1 MIPPG
6 CRPGRIGHRHAVD
19 GKPPWPGEVH
29 DPGRIECAGEVESAK
44 GAVVQQFE
52 ETAQVPG
59 VAVGIQS
66 LQRDHRLPG
75 QGGGLAVHR
84 RSISAAET
92 EGTDLAAGKGAHR
105 VDAAGVV
112 LLRKASRGQNRPI
125 VLKLNENRQPSILR
139 PSPVSLDH
147 RSSTDT
153 NGPDLRVNVGGIRMA
168 NPVMTASGTFG
179 YGAEFQDF
187 VDLNRLGA
195 IIVKGLSLN
204 PARGNPPPRIVE
216 TPCGMLNAIGL
227 ENVGLEAFLGEKMP
241 FLRTLT
247 VPVIVNL
254 YGRSI
259 DEYAELAARLDDHDG
274 IAGLE
279 INISCPNV
287 RAGGVAFGVDPD
299 AAAQVVSAV
308 RRHTHR
314 TVLVKLS
321 PNVTDIVA
329 IARRVEDA
337 GADAVSLINTLTGMA
352 VDINTRRPRLA
363 NITGGLS
370 GPAIRPVALRM
381 VWQVASAIRI
391 PVVGIGGIMS
401 AEDALA
407 FLIVGATAVQ
417 VGTANFVNPSAT
429 VAIIDGIAAYLE
441 EQGMAGIET
450 LIGSLRL
457 DAPSL

>member
-1 MIPPG
+1 MKIDN
-6 CRPGRIGHRHAVD
+6 H
-19 GKPPWPGEVH
+19 
-29 DPGRIECAGEVESAK
+29 
-44 GAVVQQFE
+44 
-52 ETAQVPG
+52 
-59 VAVGIQS
+59 
-66 LQRDHRLPG
+66 
-75 QGGGLAVHR
+75 
-84 RSISAAET
+84 
-92 EGTDLAAGKGAHR
+92 
-105 VDAAGVV
+105 
-112 LLRKASRGQNRPI
+112 
-125 VLKLNENRQPSILR
+125 QPMQ
-139 PSPVSLDH
+139 PSPVMPDNQ
-147 RSSTDT
+147 SSAAS
-153 NGPDLRVNVGGIRMA
+153 NGPDLRVDVGGIPMA

-179 YGAEFQDF
+179 YGTEFRDF

-195 IIVKGLSLN
+195 IIVKGLSLA

-227 ENVGLEAFLGEKMP
+227 ENVGLDAFLAEKMP

-254 YGRSI
+254 YGRGI
-259 DEYAELAARLDDHDG
+259 DEYAELAARLNDQEG

-287 RAGGVAFGVDPD
+287 KAGGVAFGVDPET
-299 AAAQVVSAV
+299 AARVVSAV
-308 RRHTHR
+308 RRNTTR
-314 TVLVKLS
+314 PVMVKLS

-352 VDINTRRPRLA
+352 VDIATRKPCLA

-381 VWQVASAIRI
+381 VWQVAGAVGI
-391 PVVGIGGIMS
+391 PVVGIGGIMT
-401 AEDALA
+401 ARDALE

-417 VGTANFVNPSAT
+417 VGTANFVNPSAAA
-429 VAIIDGIAAYLE
+429 AIIDGIAVYLE
-441 EQGMAGIET
+441 EQKMAGIKA